1 MRTAISKSLVHQV
14 DRPVEQSERDEHLG
28 KSIEK
33 FGDDRQHMQPSEQDR
48 RSQAQLAARRR
59 ALARSRPL
67 DLLEVGEHAP
77 GAAQKPLPR
86 LGRADRTR
94 GAGEQPNAETQLQFR
109 DRPGDRGGRAAQ
121 PPRGLRK
128 AAAVGHLDEHG
139 NAISPVHTVA
149 YNEIINCEKG

>member
-1 MRTAISKSLVHQV
+1 
-14 DRPVEQSERDEHLG
+14 
-28 KSIEK
+28 
-33 FGDDRQHMQPSEQDR
+33 MQPSEQDR

-94 GAGEQPNAETQLQFR
+94 GAGEQPNAETRLQFR

>member
-1 MRTAISKSLVHQV
+1 
-14 DRPVEQSERDEHLG
+14 
-28 KSIEK
+28 
-33 FGDDRQHMQPSEQDR
+33 MQPSEQDR
-48 RSQAQLAARRR
+48 RSQAQFAARRR
-59 ALARSRPL
+59 ALARSRPF

-94 GAGEQPNAETQLQFR
+94 GAGEQPDAETRLQFR

-139 NAISPVHTVA
+139 NAIRPVHTVA
-149 YNEIINCEKG
+149 YIAIINCKKG